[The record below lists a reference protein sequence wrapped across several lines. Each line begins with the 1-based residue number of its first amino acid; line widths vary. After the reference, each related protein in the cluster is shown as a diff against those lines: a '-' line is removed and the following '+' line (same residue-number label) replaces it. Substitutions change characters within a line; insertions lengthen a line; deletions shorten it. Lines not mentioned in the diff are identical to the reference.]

1 VATPTARHLV
11 LDLLSTLPRGAM
23 PVRALV
29 AAGALFAIRENSV
42 RVALAR
48 LLADGLVERD
58 ERGAYRLGPRAQAVS
73 RQVASW
79 RNLDARLRPW
89 NGGWIGV
96 HTAGL
101 RGAARS
107 RLRRHRRALDW
118 LGFRDLR
125 AGLALRPD
133 NLAEGVTG
141 VRQRLGTLGLDLAA
155 PVFVLHD
162 LDAAADLAARR
173 LWPVTR
179 LVAGYRASRLAL
191 ERSEHRLPALP
202 EARGMVESFQLGGQA
217 IRQLALDPLL
227 PEELLPSGERG
238 LLVETMRRYDRAGRT
253 CWARFLERFGVVR
266 HPNAPA
272 DLRLPAAMGGHW

>member
-1 VATPTARHLV
+1 MATPTARHLV

-29 AAGALFAIRENSV
+29 AAGGLFAIRENSV

-48 LLADGLVERD
+48 LLADGLIERD
-58 ERGAYRLGPRAQAVS
+58 DRGAYRLGPRAQAVS

-79 RNLDARLRPW
+79 RTLDGRRRPW
-89 NGGWIGV
+89 DGGWIGV
-96 HTAGL
+96 HTAGW

-107 RLRRHRRALDW
+107 RLRPRRRALDW
-118 LGFRDLR
+118 FGFRDLR

-133 NLAEGVTG
+133 NLADGVTG
-141 VRQRLGTLGLDLAA
+141 VRERLGALGLDRET
-155 PVFVLHD
+155 PVFRLHD
-162 LDAAADLAARR
+162 LEASADAAARR

-179 LVAGYRASRLAL
+179 MIGGYRTARLGL
-191 ERSEHRLPALP
+191 ERSERRLPALP
-202 EARGMVESFQLGGQA
+202 EERAMVESFQLGGQT

-227 PEELLPSGERG
+227 PDDLLPAAERVR
-238 LLVETMRRYDRAGRT
+238 LVETMRRYDRLGRA

-266 HPNAPA
+266 HPVAPA
-272 DLRLPAAMGGHW
+272 DLRLPAAMGGRW